1 VIPIDV
7 SKLDSSCFHGA
18 YKEICELLGQEAALI
33 LHEHYSGQL
42 VSFPKKL
49 LADSYVHEAI
59 YREYDGSNTVYLS
72 KKYGFTVSWIQKVV
86 KLKKIEIMEI
96 TEVTKTTKL

>member
-1 VIPIDV
+1 
-7 SKLDSSCFHGA
+7 
-18 YKEICELLGQEAALI
+18 LGQEATLI

-96 TEVTKTTKL
+96 TEIRKITKYEGENE